1 MDRDFAIRLEGMLLG
16 ARGHLD
22 CIASF
27 MKNNLPNDEFKINA
41 TRIAEAMAA
50 LIDISGDIYLKYPDT
65 VPKELI
71 PSSNSD
77 HGF

>member
-22 CIASF
+22 CITFF
-27 MKNNLPNDEFKINA
+27 MKNNMSNDEFKINA

-50 LIDISGDIYLKYPDT
+50 LIEISNEIYLKYPDT
-65 VPKELI
+65 TPKEFI
-71 PSSNSD
+71 YSSNSD
-77 HGF
+77 DEL